1 MGFCRLKG
9 KEMNKAIDV
18 NALMDKLQTI
28 LNLPDNLTSLNIVV
42 KLGEPPI
49 IEYTKIIDEKDLKK

>member
-1 MGFCRLKG
+1 
-9 KEMNKAIDV
+9 MNKAIDV